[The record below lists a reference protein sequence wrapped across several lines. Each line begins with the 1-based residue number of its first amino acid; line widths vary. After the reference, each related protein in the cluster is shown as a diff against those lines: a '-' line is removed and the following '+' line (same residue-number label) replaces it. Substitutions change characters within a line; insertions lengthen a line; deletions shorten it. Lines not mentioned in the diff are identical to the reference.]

1 MKKRK
6 MKSWF
11 IEMINKIC
19 RALIRL
25 IKTKRDKTKINNMR
39 NEREN
44 NTIDPTVMKRIIRE
58 YCGQL
63 YAHIRDTQMKWTES
77 LKDKN

>member
-1 MKKRK
+1 
-6 MKSWF
+6 
-11 IEMINKIC
+11 MINKIC

-25 IKTKRDKTKINNMR
+25 IKTKKDKTQINNMR

-44 NTIDPTVMKRIIRE
+44 ITIDPTVMKRIIRE

-63 YAHIRDTQMKWTES
+63 YTHRCDT
-77 LKDKN
+77 